1 MAAIDQNQTEEKALK
16 YASFCEHDDQ
26 MIEAVVERL
35 RGAGSTA
42 AITSDKYSL
51 SDHYI
56 REIVSNVF
64 LDPRLGNIRRG
75 PLDRESVVERIN
87 QNLNDNQNFN
97 KSAPNKGL
105 RELWIY
111 NANASGDLASISLAA
126 GLINQ
131 FKASGV
137 SILVACSNIVVRTP
151 DFSKWTKKARLN
163 LWRFDLPDTDMK
175 SVFLANARIRGSIH
189 TAREL
194 ISELNDPKS
203 EKDLDYYFPAPETP
217 KIIPIEDASR
227 HDKKKISRPSQKK
240 KPSLPKKHPEHKLPL
255 ITGMIG
261 CMVLSLSLTGA
272 LFWKELS
279 ENQSVLNLIG
289 SLSVLKVSDNITN
302 DSSSSELS
310 GNATEALPA
319 TKTSSEEKGS
329 TENLTQDSTVLKK
342 DPVFSKQE
350 YVSKVEAQ
358 SSVTLSTPEP
368 SSEVSNK
375 EIKQVKRETSEKVEN
390 ETAGLNNR
398 KPITKNLERKIT
410 LPIVGGDYYLQAGA
424 FSRRASADRWIR
436 GQNGNEKFRVAK
448 KINGF
453 WVVLLGPFSE
463 LDARRQQDLKA
474 TENKKYLILKGGEL
488 DPLWIF

>member
-1 MAAIDQNQTEEKALK
+1 MAAIDQNKTEEKALK
-16 YASFCEHDDQ
+16 YASFCDHDDQ
-26 MIEAVVERL
+26 MIDAVVKRL

-87 QNLNDNQNFN
+87 QNLNDSIDFN

-105 RELWIY
+105 REVWIY
-111 NANASGDLASISLAA
+111 NANSSGDLASISLAA
-126 GLINQ
+126 GLISQ
-131 FKASGV
+131 FKASGI
-137 SILVACSNIVVRTP
+137 SILVSCSNIVVRTP

-175 SVFLANARIRGSIH
+175 SMFVANARIRGSIH

-194 ISELNDPKS
+194 ISDLNDPKS

-217 KIIPIEDASR
+217 KIIPIDDR
-227 HDKKKISRPSQKK
+227 NNIGKKKISQPSQKK
-240 KPSLPKKHPEHKLPL
+240 KPSLPKKSPGNKLPL
-255 ITGMIG
+255 ITAMIG
-261 CMVLSLSLTGA
+261 CMILSVSLTGA

-279 ENQSVLNLIG
+279 ENQNVLNLIG
-289 SLSVLKVSDNITN
+289 SLSVLSVSDKLTPENSKSIFT
-302 DSSSSELS
+302 DK
-310 GNATEALPA
+310 GTEALPPV
-319 TKTSSEEKGS
+319 KNSSEEKKS
-329 TENLTQDSTVLKK
+329 TENIDQDSTVLKK
-342 DPVFSKQE
+342 EPGFPQQE
-350 YVSKVEAQ
+350 NLVISEIRN
-358 SSVTLSTPEP
+358 SVALRAPE
-368 SSEVSNK
+368 
-375 EIKQVKRETSEKVEN
+375 
-390 ETAGLNNR
+390 
-398 KPITKNLERKIT
+398 PITKVSDEENRSAKRENSVKVISEATVLNNLRPIPQNTERKIT

-436 GQNGNEKFRVAK
+436 GQNGNEKFKVAK

-463 LDARRQQDLKA
+463 LDAKRQQDLKA
-474 TENKKYLILKGGEL
+474 TEDKKYLVLNGGDL

>member
-1 MAAIDQNQTEEKALK
+1 MAAIDQNKTEEKALK
-16 YASFCEHDDQ
+16 YTSFCDHDDQ

-75 PLDRESVVERIN
+75 PLDRESVVDRIN
-87 QNLNDNQNFN
+87 QNLNDNQNFS

-137 SILVACSNIVVRTP
+137 SILVSCSNIVVRTP
-151 DFSKWTKKARLN
+151 DFAKWTKKARLN

-175 SVFLANARIRGSIH
+175 SMFLANARIRGSIH

-217 KIIPIEDASR
+217 KIIPIEGPSR
-227 HDKKKISRPSQKK
+227 RDKKKISQPSQKK
-240 KPSLPKKHPEHKLPL
+240 KPSLIKKNPEHKLPL
-255 ITGMIG
+255 ITAMIG

-279 ENQSVLNLIG
+279 ENQNVLNLIG
-289 SLSVLKVSDNITN
+289 SLSVLKVSDKITHEN
-302 DSSSSELS
+302 SILTDKAAEAPTGTKSSNEEKNSSE
-310 GNATEALPA
+310 NI
-319 TKTSSEEKGS
+319 SE
-329 TENLTQDSTVLKK
+329 DSTILKK
-342 DPVFSKQE
+342 YLNPNEVK
-350 YVSKVEAQ
+350 K
-358 SSVTLSTPEP
+358 SVALATPAP
-368 SSEVSNK
+368 INEVSDEENK
-375 EIKQVKRETSEKVEN
+375 RANRETSRKVLSE
-390 ETAGLNNR
+390 AAILSSR
-398 KPITKNLERKIT
+398 KPIPKNTERTIT

-436 GQNGNEKFRVAK
+436 SQNSNEEFKVAK

-463 LDARRQQDLKA
+463 LDAKRQQDLKL
-474 TENKKYLILKGGEL
+474 TEDRKYLVLNGGDL

>member
-1 MAAIDQNQTEEKALK
+1 MAAIDQNKTEEKALK
-16 YASFCEHDDQ
+16 YASFCDHDDQ

-87 QNLNDNQNFN
+87 QNLNDNQNFS

-137 SILVACSNIVVRTP
+137 SILVSCSNIVVRTP
-151 DFSKWTKKARLN
+151 DFAKWTKKARLN

-175 SVFLANARIRGSIH
+175 SMFLANARIKGSIH

-227 HDKKKISRPSQKK
+227 HDKKKIRQPSPKK
-240 KPSLPKKHPEHKLPL
+240 KPSPIKMNPEHKLPL
-255 ITGMIG
+255 ITAMIG
-261 CMVLSLSLTGA
+261 CMVLSIGLTGA

-279 ENQSVLNLIG
+279 ENQNVLNLIG
-289 SLSVLKVSDNITN
+289 SLSILKVSDKITHEN
-302 DSSSSELS
+302 SILTDS
-310 GNATEALPA
+310 A
-319 TKTSSEEKGS
+319 TKAPAATKSSIEEK
-329 TENLTQDSTVLKK
+329 NLSEKMSEDSTMLKK
-342 DPVFSKQE
+342 DPLFPKKE
-350 YVSKVEAQ
+350 YLNPNEIKN
-358 SSVTLSTPEP
+358 SVTLRTQEP
-368 SSEVSNK
+368 IYEVSDEENK
-375 EIKQVKRETSEKVEN
+375 RAKREVSRKALSETSN
-390 ETAGLNNR
+390 LNNL
-398 KPITKNLERKIT
+398 KPTTRNLERTIT

-436 GQNGNEKFRVAK
+436 SQSSDEEFKVAK
-448 KINGF
+448 KTNGF

-463 LDARRQQDLKA
+463 LDAKRQQDLKL
-474 TENKKYLILKGGEL
+474 TEDKKYLILKGGEL